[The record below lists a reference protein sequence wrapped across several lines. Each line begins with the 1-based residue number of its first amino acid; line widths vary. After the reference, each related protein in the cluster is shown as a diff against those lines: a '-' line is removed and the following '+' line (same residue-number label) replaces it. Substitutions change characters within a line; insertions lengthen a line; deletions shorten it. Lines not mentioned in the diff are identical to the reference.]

1 MKKKNRRSQT
11 KNAALKPNLNIKNRQ
26 ELIDFDY
33 LDKLND
39 KEKAWLN
46 NFVEEEINANFNH
59 TGKILNKTDE
69 EKRTCYNRNN
79 ARNRDIFAIKKS
91 HDMLKSE
98 KVGQKKLD
106 STEFHVNDTEN
117 AIIDM
122 LDKHYE
128 NEED

>member
-1 MKKKNRRSQT
+1 MKKNSRRSQT

-33 LDKLND
+33 LDKLTD

-59 TGKILNKTDE
+59 SGKVLNKSDK

-91 HDMLKSE
+91 QDMLKPE
-98 KVGQKKLD
+98 KAGQKKLD
-106 STEFHVNDTEN
+106 DVEFSVNEIEDS
-117 AIIDM
+117 IIDM
-122 LDKHYE
+122 LDKHYKL
-128 NEED
+128 ED